1 MWRGTTVQDSR
12 TWVEQEVA
20 SRSPNRERERERER
34 ERGKEKG
41 RVNVLKQLLVMQNK
55 NAFLQQSS
63 GDNFF
68 VCVRL
73 YRVFMPAAQATNYK
87 VLPTH
92 L

>member
-1 MWRGTTVQDSR
+1 
-12 TWVEQEVA
+12 
-20 SRSPNRERERERER
+20 
-34 ERGKEKG
+34 
-41 RVNVLKQLLVMQNK
+41 MQNK